1 MAHCFILTQILEVI
15 SRFDN
20 AIQLFTTPRSRSLM
34 HHGTEFAMF
43 MLQHCPYPVPF
54 LNASTIP
61 KQKFSTLSYQE
72 FNLLE
77 HFGGGIRNTLL
88 SFPVSACISA
98 CP

>member
-1 MAHCFILTQILEVI
+1 LSCDSVVANGRYNYTKINKIKY
-15 SRFDN
+15 S
-20 AIQLFTTPRSRSLM
+20 
-34 HHGTEFAMF
+34 
-43 MLQHCPYPVPF
+43 VPF